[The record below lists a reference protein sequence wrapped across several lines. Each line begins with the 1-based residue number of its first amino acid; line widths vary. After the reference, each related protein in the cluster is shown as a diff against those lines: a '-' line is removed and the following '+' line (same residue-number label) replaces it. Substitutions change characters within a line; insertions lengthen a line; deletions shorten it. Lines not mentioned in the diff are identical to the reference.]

1 MNDEVINDLYNRAK
15 ALGYRKEREDFL
27 SLLATNTQV
36 FDDNFDYVQKQGY
49 KKDKD
54 AFAELIGVKKK
65 DVPSLTPS
73 VSVADGEETSAVSP
87 FISVPESTDVVSVDL
102 PEVEPAS
109 FKGTTDGRYIPG
121 PFGRI
126 VRSVPLIGNLIDTTF
141 GMAET
146 SAYTGASAD
155 EVFRTAF
162 GKEMTQQE
170 AEDLA
175 FNLQGILD
183 GADLSRLQEHQRRL
197 ANANGIFEE
206 IAVVLQDADV
216 SLANIV
222 SSGVGMLATLE
233 NETGR
238 GLGAVGAGVGAATG
252 AAFGATALPLA
263 PVTAPAGAISGSVY
277 GGISALGAVVD
288 GTSTSI
294 EILFEEVAR
303 KLGKQRGELTKF
315 DINATLVQ
323 EIMSDEETLR
333 RMRANIMGRSSSLYV
348 FGALTGGLVQ
358 AGVKQVGRK
367 ALAEGIF
374 KKAGVER
381 VAQRAAEIGVG
392 TTIEVAGGAGT
403 EIAAQTTGQLAE
415 FGEVRGIE
423 TAAVIEE
430 AAAPIGLAV
439 FTPRATSKVN
449 GRIVSEVDLESF
461 IEDATNEEFLKAN
474 IEVKDN
480 PELQAK
486 VRERFIDA
494 DIETSLPTVASESQR
509 ARLKALEMRRIELNE
524 QVGGTQL
531 MSDLRKAELDRINR
545 DIKKIAEEIEVRK
558 AQISPEPEA
567 PAPTAEPT
575 PPSQQMTLESLSQ
588 RPEVRTV
595 LNREGKEP
603 MEGVV
608 KLHDVEK
615 ETLVFESATEIVD
628 LGNVDEVKGMMND
641 EFGISFEVSDV
652 VARPDGKVEVAGDV
666 FELQTDLPTR
676 GVEVDEDGNVTRVS
690 LRRTVEEGGVEVAPE
705 TQMFEG
711 VQAEEIAYQINRYEA
726 LSDEQ
731 KVEIAQAAFDDEE
744 LTRQGQI
751 EKRRSKPKRKPQP
764 EDPAVTPE
772 EGVPEVRA
780 EVPEAEPTKTEQQL
794 REELEAKQ
802 KEAGIKVRTSKLGHL
817 VERINELMV
826 EQGAGRR
833 LLTANQVRYREEA
846 TNNLTAEANKLKR
859 EFRQFNRLFNNAFFE
874 QFPGKKAKD
883 RRESGLTEIDSFL
896 RGKSDGEVLSLGQK
910 TFLKSNRDYI
920 DGFIQR
926 LLDSGYISN
935 REFQLLDD
943 KGKPILDDKGKPM
956 MGSLEKIFED
966 SKGNYLTRRYS
977 RPSRLEETIYKAALE
992 QGRKEIDGGEAF
1004 QAQIAQRM
1012 ADEGVD
1018 RKTAI
1023 NMIAEQKLNAVI
1035 RNDQR
1040 DFLSAASAGKVDKS
1054 SLKRRGDIPAAF
1066 RAAMGEVTDPFTNY
1080 ANTVET
1086 VTQMFYK
1093 EKMFANMRKA
1103 GEGIYFFEEGRVPS
1117 GQDQFFK
1124 VQIPNDPGYGALAG
1138 MYTSPSMAADV
1149 VGSVQ
1154 NKRSLLSLG
1163 WAKILR
1169 LAKWAKTVG
1178 SIGTHVLNFYGNFGF
1193 VVANGHWGRAKSVE
1207 ALSTV
1212 FGGWKKSTRAERQAL
1227 LDDLIRRGVIR
1238 QSVTLQEFN
1247 RFLKGQDIGAAF
1259 DNSVM
1264 ETSRNFVQAAGKVRR
1279 KVGKGFEA
1287 VYQGTDDFFKIFGYL
1302 NDMERY
1308 SKAYYGKKPSE
1319 LTPQQLAELKDEIA
1333 DQTKNSYPDYSR
1345 VYGTAQ
1351 LASRSPFVGS
1361 FVSYTAE
1368 SYRVGI
1374 NLFYM
1379 GYRDLARGIAERN
1392 PRLIAIGSERLAATA
1407 AVISGKA
1414 SIHASTAIA
1423 AGVGVTG
1430 LFAYKDSNEEDR
1442 QKLRDITPALEPWV
1456 ATRDGRVREW
1466 TVPADITIFKIGDGE
1481 MTYFNNSSKDA
1492 FGAPA
1497 RAIESF
1503 FIGLR
1508 GEGKQYVEGMPVGD
1522 DFINGYIQMMVEAL
1536 QPFVAEDFLFAE
1548 AKKIYANEN
1557 NEYWNPEDD
1566 VMDNL
1571 IKVAGAFIKAVEP
1584 GTITSIR
1591 RLDNPAYSEESAA
1604 RVLLGFA
1611 PRTVKFSEQFFY
1623 LCQDHA
1629 SQLRSIR
1636 KSDLPIEDKQRR
1648 IREVYDDV
1656 AYIFKGF
1663 RRQGSE
1669 YNELMSNI
1677 PGLAKEDLLNAILGD
1692 LNRITYTEDDE
1703 PKEKD

>member
-1 MNDEVINDLYNRAK
+1 MNDEVIDDLYNRAK
-15 ALGYRKEREDFL
+15 GLGYGKEREDFL

-65 DVPSLTPS
+65 DEAPLTPS

-109 FKGTTDGRYIPG
+109 FKGTTDGRYLPG
-121 PFGRI
+121 AFGRI

-155 EVFRTAF
+155 EIFRTAF

-175 FNLQGILD
+175 SNLQGILD

-197 ANANGIFEE
+197 ENANGIFEE

-222 SSGVGMLATLE
+222 SSGVGMLASLE

-294 EILFEEVAR
+294 EILLEEAAR

-333 RMRANIMGRSSSLYV
+333 RMRANITGRGASLYV

-367 ALAEGIF
+367 ALTEGVF
-374 KKAGVER
+374 KKAGVEK
-381 VAQRAAEIGVG
+381 VVQRATEIGVG
-392 TTIEVAGGAGT
+392 TTIEVAGAAGT

-423 TAAVIEE
+423 SAPVIQE

-494 DIETSLPTVASESQR
+494 DIETSLPAVASESQR

-545 DIKKIAEEIEVRK
+545 DIKKIAEEIEKRK
-558 AQISPEPEA
+558 AETPPDPEVPDPEV
-567 PAPTAEPT
+567 PDPEVPDPEVPDSKAEP
-575 PPSQQMTLESLSQ
+575 LS
-588 RPEVRTV
+588 
-595 LNREGKEP
+595 
-603 MEGVV
+603 
-608 KLHDVEK
+608 
-615 ETLVFESATEIVD
+615 A
-628 LGNVDEVKGMMND
+628 
-641 EFGISFEVSDV
+641 
-652 VARPDGKVEVAGDV
+652 
-666 FELQTDLPTR
+666 
-676 GVEVDEDGNVTRVS
+676 
-690 LRRTVEEGGVEVAPE
+690 
-705 TQMFEG
+705 
-711 VQAEEIAYQINRYEA
+711 
-726 LSDEQ
+726 
-731 KVEIAQAAFDDEE
+731 
-744 LTRQGQI
+744 
-751 EKRRSKPKRKPQP
+751 
-764 EDPAVTPE
+764 
-772 EGVPEVRA
+772 
-780 EVPEAEPTKTEQQL
+780 EQQL

-817 VERINELMV
+817 VERINEFMV
-826 EQGAGRR
+826 AQGAGRR
-833 LLTANQVRYREEA
+833 LLPANQVQYREEA

-859 EFRQFNRLFNNAFFE
+859 EFRQFNRLFDNAFFK

-896 RGKSDGEVLSLGQK
+896 RGKSDGEVFSPGQRA
-910 TFLKSNRDYI
+910 FLKSNRDYI

-943 KGKPILDDKGKPM
+943 KGKPIKDDKGKPM

-966 SKGNYLTRRYS
+966 SKGNYLTRRYT
-977 RPSRLEETIYKAALE
+977 RPSRLEETIYNAALE

-1040 DFLSAASAGKVDKS
+1040 DFLSGAAAGKIDKS

-1124 VQIPNDPGYGALAG
+1124 VQIPNDPGYGARAG
-1138 MYTSPSMAADV
+1138 IYTSPSMAADV
-1149 VGSVQ
+1149 VGSIQ
-1154 NKRSLLSLG
+1154 NNTHFAVLAY
-1163 WAKILR
+1163 AKILR

-1193 VVANGHWGRAKSVE
+1193 VVANGHWGRGKSVE
-1207 ALSTV
+1207 AMSTV
-1212 FGGWKKSTRAERQAL
+1212 FGGWKESTRAERQAL

-1259 DNSVM
+1259 DNTVM
-1264 ETSRNFVQAAGKVRR
+1264 ETSRNFVQAAEKLRKKGGKAV
-1279 KVGKGFEA
+1279 EA
-1287 VYQGTDDFFKIFGYL
+1287 LYQGTDDFFKIFGYL

-1333 DQTKNSYPDYSR
+1333 DQIKNSYPDYSR

-1414 SIHASTAIA
+1414 SIHASTALA

-1430 LFAYKDSNEEDR
+1430 LFAYNDSNEEDR

-1508 GEGKQYVEGMPVGD
+1508 GEGKQYVEGMPVGN
-1522 DFINGYIQMMVEAL
+1522 DFINGYIQMMAEAL
-1536 QPFVAEDFLFAE
+1536 QPFVAEDFLIASVKE
-1548 AKKIYANEN
+1548 ITANEN
-1557 NEYWNPEDD
+1557 NKYWNPEDD

-1571 IKVAGAFIKAVEP
+1571 KKVGVAFVKAVEP

-1591 RLDNPAYSEESAA
+1591 RLDNPAYGEEAAA

-1611 PRTVKFSEQFFY
+1611 PRTVKFSEQFYF
-1623 LCQDHA
+1623 LCRDHA
-1629 SQLRSIR
+1629 EQLRSIK
-1636 KSDLPIEDKQRR
+1636 KSDLPVEDKQRR

-1669 YNELMSNI
+1669 YHELISNRA
-1677 PGLAKEDLLNAILGD
+1677 GLAKEDLLNAILGD